1 MWDFEKRI
9 RRLEAQLPKPLVILC
24 RTTGGTVREITA
36 DEFISNNA
44 DFVKVVRGSSL
55 RDLDK
60 VLDSFGGVI

>member
-24 RTTGGTVREITA
+24 QTPGGVVCEMTA
-36 DEFISNNA
+36 DEFTSSNA
-44 DFVKVVRGSSL
+44 EFIKVVRGSSL

-60 VLDSFGGVI
+60 VLESFGGVI